1 MRKWLILKSDQALL
15 KSVIIRSI
23 FGILKKLLISH
34 VSGMMRPWNFPK
46 YAVLIKRVDR
56 WRYLQFLMTSSKIVF
71 PSVSY
76 TPFTWPSQGSYQSSS
91 LREGCPWYKRLA
103 RTLSRVEVLGRCTPL
118 SVHLYAYCSRKMMY
132 ARSQRIDI
140 IKLK

>member
-34 VSGMMRPWNFPK
+34 VSGMIRPWNFPK
-46 YAVLIKRVDR
+46 YAFLIKRVDR
-56 WRYLQFLMTSSKIVF
+56 WRFLQFLMTSSKIVF

-76 TPFTWPSQGSYQSSS
+76 TPVTWPSQGSYQSSS
-91 LREGCPWYKRLA
+91 LREGCPWYKRLV
-103 RTLSRVEVLGRCTPL
+103 RTLSRSWGTREVYTPL
-118 SVHLYAYCSRKMMY
+118 RPPFTLIVVEKWCTLEAKGL
-132 ARSQRIDI
+132 I
-140 IKLK
+140 